1 MSIMDS
7 PWAVSSAIA
16 VVVVW
21 QSWPMA
27 GYSEC
32 RTLATERAFLLTV
45 LYFLPTSAALIILL
59 LVNFGLCLSRLCL
72 VFGMLSGIV
81 TSLIT
86 IMQYIFFVKTSFAS
100 HFGPKQKRPHYT
112 EQLSLVNSLRW
123 SIGSLAKCSTCVQSE
138 LHGGLS
144 NKVTATSA

>member
-1 MSIMDS
+1 M
-7 PWAVSSAIA
+7 SSAVA
-16 VVVVW
+16 VVW
-21 QSWPMA
+21 QSWGMA
-27 GYSEC
+27 SHSEC
-32 RTLATERAFLLTV
+32 RALATEFQSERTFFLTV
-45 LYFLPTSAALIILL
+45 LYFLPMSAALVILL

-123 SIGSLAKCSTCVQSE
+123 SIGSLAKCSACVQSE

-144 NKVTATSA
+144 NKVTATSP